1 MTIYQIDIDDI
12 SVQEWKH
19 KPVGIVSVTSGKVPG
34 IATVQ
39 QLQVLLLKL
48 GALVAPNLTT
58 VINAGSEFNEQGE
71 PRSAEQASALILP
84 MLNDLL
90 WLTDKN

>member
-1 MTIYQIDIDDI
+1 M
-12 SVQEWKH
+12 
-19 KPVGIVSVTSGKVPG
+19 
-34 IATVQ
+34 
-39 QLQVLLLKL
+39 QVLLLKL
-48 GALVAPNLTT
+48 GALVAPDLTT
-58 VINAGSEFNEQGE
+58 VINAGSEFNKQGE